1 MLPIGNIANIKR
13 ASIFQLSDIGKTP
26 HRMYAGLF
34 IPATFI
40 DKPSVHATGNN
51 RPSNQRRRRETFIRE
66 KLYR

>member
-1 MLPIGNIANIKR
+1 MLLISNITNIKQSR
-13 ASIFQLSDIGKTP
+13 PIPISDIGKTP

-51 RPSNQRRRRETFIRE
+51 RPSNRRRRRETFIRE